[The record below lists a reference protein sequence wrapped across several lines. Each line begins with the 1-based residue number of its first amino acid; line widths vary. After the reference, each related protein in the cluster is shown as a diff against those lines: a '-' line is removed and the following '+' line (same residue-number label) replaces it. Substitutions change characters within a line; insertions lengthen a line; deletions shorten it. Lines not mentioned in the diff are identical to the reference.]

1 MTLTIKPKNFFMK
14 ARLRDPHFVEHAGIV
29 RGDAVESKSSDKQA
43 RRQSKG
49 DDDKSKPL
57 PMKILYGSN
66 TGTCEALAQ
75 SLASSAP
82 EYGFE
87 ATVSS
92 LDDGVSA
99 LSKDVPVVIFTA
111 SYEGLPPD
119 NAGHF
124 VEWISSNKRSGL
136 EGVAFAVF
144 GVGNSEST
152 ACHPVESELI
162 HVLQRSGFI
171 PTRKSPRW
179 WTKRWQRME
188 ASVSSIARRLTCK
201 VTKYSTSSTTG
212 KRTNSGRR

>member
-14 ARLRDPHFVEHAGIV
+14 AKLRDPHFVEHAGIV
-29 RGDAVESKSSDKQA
+29 GGGAVESKSNDNKQA
-43 RRQSKG
+43 SRRSTV

-57 PMKILYGSN
+57 PMKCLYGSN

-82 EYGFE
+82 GYGFE

-99 LSKDVPVVIFTA
+99 LEKDVPVVIFTA

-124 VEWISSNKRSGL
+124 VEWITSNKRSEL

-144 GVGNSEST
+144 GVGNSESR
-152 ACHPVESELI
+152 ACLLGEPVLI
-162 HVLQRSGFI
+162 RV
-171 PTRKSPRW
+171 P
-179 WTKRWQRME
+179 
-188 ASVSSIARRLTCK
+188 
-201 VTKYSTSSTTG
+201 
-212 KRTNSGRR
+212 

>member
-14 ARLRDPHFVEHAGIV
+14 AKLRDPHFVEHAGIV
-29 RGDAVESKSSDKQA
+29 GGGAGESKSNDRQST
-43 RRQSKG
+43 RQSKA
-49 DDDKSKPL
+49 DDKAKLL
-57 PMKILYGSN
+57 PMRILYGSN

-82 EYGFE
+82 GYGFE

-92 LDDGVSA
+92 LDDGVSD

-124 VEWISSNKRSGL
+124 VQWISSGKKAEL

-144 GVGNSEST
+144 GVGNSKLK
-152 ACHPVESELI
+152 ACSLGEL
-162 HVLQRSGFI
+162 
-171 PTRKSPRW
+171 
-179 WTKRWQRME
+179 
-188 ASVSSIARRLTCK
+188 
-201 VTKYSTSSTTG
+201 
-212 KRTNSGRR
+212 

>member
-14 ARLRDPHFVEHAGIV
+14 AKLRDPHFVEHAGIV
-29 RGDAVESKSSDKQA
+29 GGGAVESKSNDNKQA
-43 RRQSKG
+43 TRQPKV
-49 DDDKSKPL
+49 DDDKAKPL
-57 PMKILYGSN
+57 PMRIMYGSN

-99 LSKDVPVVIFTA
+99 LTKDVPVVIFTA

-124 VEWISSNKRSGL
+124 VEYISSDRKSKL
-136 EGVAFAVF
+136 EGLAFAVF
-144 GVGNSEST
+144 GVGNSE
-152 ACHPVESELI
+152 
-162 HVLQRSGFI
+162 LQRVHS
-171 PTRKSPRW
+171 
-179 WTKRWQRME
+179 
-188 ASVSSIARRLTCK
+188 ASFS
-201 VTKYSTSSTTG
+201 
-212 KRTNSGRR
+212 

>member
-14 ARLRDPHFVEHAGIV
+14 AKLRDPRFVEHAGIV
-29 RGDAVESKSSDKQA
+29 GTGTVESRSNDSKQG
-43 RRQSKG
+43 RRQSEV
-49 DDDKSKPL
+49 DDEKSKPL

-99 LSKDVPVVIFTA
+99 LSKDVPVAIFTA

-124 VEWISSNKRSGL
+124 VEWISSDKRSEL

-144 GVGNSEST
+144 GVGNSE
-152 ACHPVESELI
+152 LI
-162 HVLQRSGFI
+162 SVHSRSL
-171 PTRKSPRW
+171 S
-179 WTKRWQRME
+179 
-188 ASVSSIARRLTCK
+188 
-201 VTKYSTSSTTG
+201 
-212 KRTNSGRR
+212 

>member
-14 ARLRDPHFVEHAGIV
+14 AKLRDPHFVEHAGIV
-29 RGDAVESKSSDKQA
+29 RGDSSESKSSDNKQA
-43 RRQSKG
+43 SRRSTV

-75 SLASSAP
+75 RLASSAP

-87 ATVSS
+87 AAVSS

-99 LSKDVPVVIFTA
+99 LEKDVPVVIFTA

-119 NAGHF
+119 NAGQF
-124 VEWISSNKRSGL
+124 VEWISSDKKSEL

-144 GVGNSEST
+144 GVGNSESID
-152 ACHPVESELI
+152 CSL
-162 HVLQRSGFI
+162 SGF
-171 PTRKSPRW
+171 
-179 WTKRWQRME
+179 
-188 ASVSSIARRLTCK
+188 
-201 VTKYSTSSTTG
+201 
-212 KRTNSGRR
+212 

>member
-14 ARLRDPHFVEHAGIV
+14 AKLRDPHFVEHAGIV
-29 RGDAVESKSSDKQA
+29 GGSAGGSKSNDRQA
-43 RRQSKG
+43 TRQSKA
-49 DDDKSKPL
+49 DDKVKLL

-82 EYGFE
+82 GYGFE

-99 LSKDVPVVIFTA
+99 LEKDVPVVIFTA

-124 VEWISSNKRSGL
+124 VEYISSDRKSNL
-136 EGVAFAVF
+136 EGLAFAVF
-144 GVGNSEST
+144 GVGNSELHCAHS
-152 ACHPVESELI
+152 A
-162 HVLQRSGFI
+162 GF
-171 PTRKSPRW
+171 
-179 WTKRWQRME
+179 
-188 ASVSSIARRLTCK
+188 
-201 VTKYSTSSTTG
+201 G
-212 KRTNSGRR
+212 